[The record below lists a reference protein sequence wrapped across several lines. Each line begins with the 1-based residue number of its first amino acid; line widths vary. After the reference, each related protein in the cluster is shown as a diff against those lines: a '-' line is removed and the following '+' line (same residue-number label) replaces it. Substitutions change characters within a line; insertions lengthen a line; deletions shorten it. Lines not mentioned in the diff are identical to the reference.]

1 MMQPSSRP
9 QLPVEPARE
18 SKPARRISAEVAV
31 KRVPGERTCVGC
43 GKKGDV
49 HEMVRVVL
57 GPWQEGSAEVAVD
70 FAGGAIGRGAHVHP
84 ERGCIEK
91 ASAGAFAKSFK
102 TRVRADADE
111 ISRDVVRGA
120 ERAVAGLVSAALS
133 RRAVGIGADAAKEA
147 MRAGAP
153 LLLLAKDAGGI
164 AGEFDAAVADGRV
177 KAFGDKA
184 TLGKMCGR
192 TEVAVLAIT
201 DVKIAS
207 AIVRATTMASR
218 LGGGGGSVGTRS
230 EACRSPEVR

>member
-1 MMQPSSRP
+1 
-9 QLPVEPARE
+9 
-18 SKPARRISAEVAV
+18 V

-43 GKKGDV
+43 GKKGDGQ
-49 HEMVRVVL
+49 EMVRVVL

-84 ERGCIEK
+84 ERACIEK

-102 TRVRADADE
+102 TRVRADANE

-120 ERAVAGLVSAALS
+120 ERAVSGLVSAALS
-133 RRAVGIGADAAKEA
+133 RRAVGVGADAAKEA

-153 LLLLAKDAGGI
+153 LLLVAKDAGVV
-164 AGEFDAAVADGRV
+164 AAEFDTEVAEGRV
-177 KAFGDKA
+177 RAFGDKA

-192 TEVAVLAIT
+192 AEVAVLAVK
-201 DVKIAS
+201 DAKIAS
-207 AIVRATTMASR
+207 AIVRAATMASR
-218 LGGGGGSVGTRS
+218 LGGSVGTRS

>member
-9 QLPVEPARE
+9 QLPVAPARE
-18 SKPARRISAEVAV
+18 SVRGLTVSA

-49 HEMVRVVL
+49 SEMVRVVL

-84 ERGCIEK
+84 ERACIEK
-91 ASAGAFAKSFK
+91 AAAGAFAKSFK

-111 ISRDVVRGA
+111 ISRDIVRGA
-120 ERAVAGLVSAALS
+120 ERAVSGLVSAALS
-133 RRAVGIGADAAKEA
+133 RRSVGVGADAAKEA
-147 MRAGAP
+147 MHAGAP
-153 LLLLAKDAGGI
+153 LLLVAKDAGNI
-164 AGEFDAAVADGRV
+164 ATEFDNEVAEGRV
-177 KAFGDKA
+177 KAFADKA

-192 TEVAVLAIT
+192 SEVAVLAIK
-201 DVKIAS
+201 DAKIAS
-207 AIVRATTMASR
+207 AIVRAATMVSR
-218 LGGGGGSVGTRS
+218 LGGGSVGTRS